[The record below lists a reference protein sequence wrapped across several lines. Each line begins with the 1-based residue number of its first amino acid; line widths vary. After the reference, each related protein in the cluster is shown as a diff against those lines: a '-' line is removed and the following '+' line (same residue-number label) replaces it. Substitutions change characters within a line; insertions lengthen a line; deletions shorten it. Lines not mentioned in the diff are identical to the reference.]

1 MLTLLDTLHLHCFV
15 KPPPAPTCPPPPHCL
30 HSTSIPILDFAQH
43 SLQTTLALLPPT
55 TYTPQSTP
63 HTNSVVSAAVWIPAG
78 LTTITS
84 VPIIGMGLNV
94 TLTAATSSIS
104 SFLVFWLVL
113 HRSKMRSYSCGPGC
127 SYYLAPLFL
136 ATTVVGTCVLIF
148 SDRVTALGKRCCG
161 GWATGGAAALDAKG
175 GDIKQRHG
183 GDSSQSYHAVH
194 LAEGGGKGPGGA
206 GGSRGAGDQ
215 DSTGRGHSL
224 TQFAAGSSGD
234 GGRGGEERGVVNV
247 NVNVNVNV
255 DANVDVDVDPL
266 LLRPDS
272 DRERSPLMG
281 THDTSSKHHHA
292 LIDSNDNR
300 GDPTKNMLDGGGGGG
315 DVNAVS
321 QGQGDTMAERARV
334 LGRYVLGCF
343 LSGLGGL
350 FASCQVAAVTLG
362 KSLEESWA
370 NCSSFSGATPANA
383 SSGGGHNITMAS
395 TTTTADAAADTV
407 ATAAT
412 AAAATVPLP
421 LPPCSAALEEQFD
434 KFGSWFVSFG
444 IGAMGVTLF
453 VLACVVSWDMVV
465 RRKPPPHFHWKVL
478 RVNGVAA
485 GSFWVL
491 GNFFLTL
498 AVVRGGNAIVMAQG
512 LSAMIVVSGLWG
524 LLWYS
529 EGGGGWGR
537 RIVWLCGAVLTL
549 VSMVLLGNEKIDV

>member
-1 MLTLLDTLHLHCFV
+1 
-15 KPPPAPTCPPPPHCL
+15 
-30 HSTSIPILDFAQH
+30 
-43 SLQTTLALLPPT
+43 
-55 TYTPQSTP
+55 
-63 HTNSVVSAAVWIPAG
+63 
-78 LTTITS
+78 
-84 VPIIGMGLNV
+84 MGLNV
-94 TLTAATSSIS
+94 TLAAATSSIS

-161 GWATGGAAALDAKG
+161 GWATGGTAALDTKG
-175 GDIKQRHG
+175 GDIKKCHSG
-183 GDSSQSYHAVH
+183 GNSSQSYHAMQ
-194 LAEGGGKGPGGA
+194 LEGGGKGPGGA
-206 GGSRGAGDQ
+206 GGSRGAEDQ

-247 NVNVNVNV
+247 HVNV
-255 DANVDVDVDPL
+255 DADVDVDVDPL

-272 DRERSPLMG
+272 ERERSPLMG

-292 LIDSNDNR
+292 LTGSNDHR
-300 GDPTKNMLDGGGGGG
+300 GDPAKSMLDGGGGGR
-315 DVNAVS
+315 DANAVS
-321 QGQGDTMAERARV
+321 QGQGGTMAERAQV

-350 FASCQVAAVTLG
+350 FASCQFAAVTLG

-370 NCSSFSGATPANA
+370 NCSSSSGVIPANA
-383 SSGGGHNITMAS
+383 SSGGGYNSKVMLAS
-395 TTTTADAAADTV
+395 ATTADAAADAV

-412 AAAATVPLP
+412 AAAAAATAVPLP

-453 VLACVVSWDMVV
+453 VLACIVSWDMVV